1 MMNDNPELTYSE
13 AVKKYYASLAEGAN
27 RADIFLQHIS
37 IERVKYDIFRTFFS
51 EIYIVASWQYDTFM
65 DITRNMAPDTYNFIR
80 SLEERDNVMRDYV
93 SIDSETGN

>member
-1 MMNDNPELTYSE
+1 MMNENPGLTYNE
-13 AVKKYYASLAEGAN
+13 AFREYYASLAGGAN
-27 RADIFLQHIS
+27 RTEVFLQHTS
-37 IERVKYDIFRTFFS
+37 LDQVKYDIFRTFFS

-65 DITRNMAPDTYNFIR
+65 DITRNMIPDTYNFIR